1 MSVEKDSLHPRYS
14 DDDCGNFSDS
24 DDDDDANDDDDYDED
39 SSFDD
44 ASDLRRIPNEVL
56 EQILSHLQPHEICR
70 AASVCRCCQS
80 FFCRCDGMLVRMR

>member
-1 MSVEKDSLHPRYS
+1 MSVEKDSLHHRYS

-24 DDDDDANDDDDYDED
+24 DDDDDDYDED

-44 ASDLRRIPNEVL
+44 ASDLRRIPNEAL

-70 AASVCRCCQS
+70 AASVCRCYQS
-80 FFCRCDGMLVRMR
+80 FFCRRDGMLVRMR